1 MKNSKEYQMAYEYAE
16 TMDWHIDGDIDV
28 DYYEIVDLA
37 SDAEITTNISKEV
50 LIQAMIDY
58 LSNAFGYEV

>member
-1 MKNSKEYQMAYEYAE
+1 
-16 TMDWHIDGDIDV
+16 MDWHIDGDIDV